1 MYKFINN
8 QKICLLLSLS
18 LSFMLLLTTCANAKD
33 VFSNIENIKSFNCKG
48 KLVSGS
54 INEYNNFSLHYTFKN
69 GKLYGSNMH
78 TLFGDAARHHDT
90 VYRLKITDDY
100 ITFKERLVKFE
111 VGRYLQVKINR
122 KNGEFTA
129 EAKNDYNAFSKRANL
144 KGVCSVS
151 K

>member
-1 MYKFINN
+1 MCKFINN
-8 QKICLLLSLS
+8 YKIALLLSS
-18 LSFMLLLTTCANAKD
+18 VLLLTTSVNAKD

-54 INEYNNFSLHYTFKN
+54 INEYNNFTLHYTFKN

-78 TLFGDAARHHDT
+78 ALFGDEARHHDT

-100 ITFKERLVKFE
+100 IAFKERLVKFE
-111 VGRYLQVKINR
+111 VARYLQVKINR

-129 EAKNDYNAFSKRANL
+129 EAKNDYNAFHRRANS

>member
-8 QKICLLLSLS
+8 HKSYFLLT
-18 LSFMLLLTTCANAKD
+18 FIVLLTTCANAKD

-54 INEYNNFSLHYTFKN
+54 INEYNNFTLNYTFKN

-78 TLFGDAARHHDT
+78 MLFGDEARHHDT

-111 VGRYLQVKINR
+111 VARYLKVKINR

-129 EAKNDYNAFSKRANL
+129 ETKNEYGNTAYKRANT

>member
-8 QKICLLLSLS
+8 HTICLL
-18 LSFMLLLTTCANAKD
+18 LSFMLLLTACANAKD
-33 VFSNIENIKSFNCKG
+33 VFSDIENIKSFKCKG

-54 INEYNNFSLHYTFKN
+54 INEYNNFALQYTFKN

-78 TLFGDAARHHDT
+78 TLFKDEARHHDT

-100 ITFKERLVKFE
+100 ITFKERLIKFE
-111 VGRYLQVKINR
+111 VARYLQVKIDR
-122 KNGEFTA
+122 KTGKFTA
-129 EAKNDYNAFSKRANL
+129 EAKNEYASTSYKRANIE
-144 KGVCSVS
+144 GVCSVS

>member
-1 MYKFINN
+1 MCKFNN
-8 QKICLLLSLS
+8 YQKICLV

-33 VFSNIENIKSFNCKG
+33 VFSNIENIKSFSCKG

-54 INEYNNFSLHYTFKN
+54 INEYNNFTLYYTFKN
-69 GKLYGSNMH
+69 GKLYATNMRRM
-78 TLFGDAARHHDT
+78 FGDEARHLDT
-90 VYRLKITDDY
+90 VYRLKIKDDY

-122 KNGEFTA
+122 KTGEFTA
-129 EAKNDYNAFSKRANL
+129 EAKNEYDLFYKRRANS

-151 K
+151 R

>member
-1 MYKFINN
+1 MCKFINN
-8 QKICLLLSLS
+8 HKICLLLS
-18 LSFMLLLTTCANAKD
+18 FMLLLPTYTNAKD
-33 VFSNIENIKSFNCKG
+33 VFSNIENIKSFSCKG

-54 INEYNNFSLHYTFKN
+54 INEYNNFTLHYTFKN

-78 TLFGDAARHHDT
+78 TLFGDEARHLDT

-129 EAKNDYNAFSKRANL
+129 EAKNDYDVFYKRADV

-151 K
+151 KQ

>member
-1 MYKFINN
+1 MHKLINN
-8 QKICLLLSLS
+8 RKICLLLS
-18 LSFMLLLTTCANAKD
+18 FILLLAACANAKD
-33 VFSNIENIKSFNCKG
+33 VFSNMDNIKSFKCKG

-54 INEYNNFSLHYTFKN
+54 INEYKNFTLYYTFKN

-78 TLFGDAARHHDT
+78 KLFGDEARHHDT
-90 VYRLKITDDY
+90 VYRLKIKDDY

-111 VGRYLQVKINR
+111 VARYLKVKINR

-129 EAKNDYNAFSKRANL
+129 EAKNEYSAFHKRANT

>member
-1 MYKFINN
+1 M
-8 QKICLLLSLS
+8 
-18 LSFMLLLTTCANAKD
+18 
-33 VFSNIENIKSFNCKG
+33 
-48 KLVSGS
+48 SGS
-54 INEYNNFSLHYTFKN
+54 INEYNNFTLYYTFKN
-69 GKLYGSNMH
+69 GKLYASNMH
-78 TLFGDAARHHDT
+78 RMFGDEARHLDT
-90 VYRLKITDDY
+90 VYRLKIKDDY

-129 EAKNDYNAFSKRANL
+129 EAKNEYDLFYKRRASS

>member
-8 QKICLLLSLS
+8 RKICLLLS
-18 LSFMLLLTTCANAKD
+18 FILLLTAYANAKD
-33 VFSNIENIKSFNCKG
+33 VFSNIENIKTFKCKG

-54 INEYNNFSLHYTFKN
+54 INEYTDFTLNYTFKD

-78 TLFGDAARHHDT
+78 TLFGDEERHHDT
-90 VYRLKITDDY
+90 VYRLKIKDDY
-100 ITFKERLVKFE
+100 ITFKERLVKFQ
-111 VGRYLQVKINR
+111 VAHYLQVKINR

-129 EAKNDYNAFSKRANL
+129 EAKNEYDVFYKRANT
-144 KGVCSVS
+144 KGVCTVS